1 MPINDNVLSNLI
13 FNFIIPVRRSK
24 TSEVEVSLR
33 EILSSRRDISGL
45 VLGKKIEKEKQREN
59 ELSNNMKPYW

>member
-13 FNFIIPVRRSK
+13 YNFIIPVRRSK

-33 EILSSRRDISGL
+33 EILSSSRDISGL
-45 VLGKKIEKEKQREN
+45 VLKKKIEKKKSGERE
-59 ELSNNMKPYW
+59 